1 MSSLR
6 TAEVSQILSR
16 WLDRY
21 SPPLSMKDKPRAIQ
35 DEAEALLRV
44 LLKFAPQDG
53 YAGWINRALDQLE
66 YQMKTRA
73 WPTKGELGSVC
84 SNMRK
89 EAHEA
94 GGSVAWVLDPVEI
107 AAKRINDKGM
117 VGDEWIYG
125 KRALELTSR
134 NLVTEGQL
142 NEYRSTLFFNMKE
155 TWGEDKARAV
165 EALLIQRHEDAKAA
179 GEKSFHATHIPNKTS
194 PAKGYS
200 L

>member
-6 TAEVSQILSR
+6 TADISKTLSR

-21 SPPLSMKDKPRAIQ
+21 SPPMSMKDKPQAIQ

-44 LLKFAPQDG
+44 LLKFAPREG
-53 YAGWINRALDQLE
+53 YDGWINRALDQLE

-89 EAHEA
+89 DAAALVQGE
-94 GGSVAWVLDPVEI
+94 VWVLDPAVI
-107 AAKRINDKGM
+107 AGKRIEAKTPI
-117 VGDEWIYG
+117 GDEWIYG
-125 KRALELTSR
+125 KRALELVQR
-134 NLVTEGQL
+134 NLATEGQL
-142 NEYRSTLFFNMKE
+142 NEYRSTLFFDMKA

-179 GEKSFHATHIPNKTS
+179 GGSQRRETGIPDKTS
-194 PAKGYS
+194 PAKGFAA
-200 L
+200 

>member
-89 EAHEA
+89 DAAELSRGE
-94 GGSVAWVLDPVEI
+94 AWVLDPAII
-107 AAKRINDKGM
+107 AANRIEAKSPI
-117 VGDEWIYG
+117 GDEWLYG
-125 KRALELTSR
+125 KRALELVDR
-134 NLVTEGQL
+134 NLATEGQL
-142 NEYRSTLFFNMKE
+142 KEYRSSLFFMMKDQ
-155 TWGEDKARAV
+155 WGEAKARAV
-165 EALLIQRHEDAKAA
+165 EALFIQRHEDAKAA
-179 GEKSFHATHIPNKTS
+179 GGKSFHATHIPNKTS